1 MAMRR
6 SAGTALAATSLA
18 TTTATTIDLTGVEM
32 ASVQVVYSDT
42 APAAKTFVDANVS
55 TSNDTITIT
64 AHPYVLGC
72 KVAATTTGTLPGGL
86 SATNYYV
93 IVVDAN
99 TIKLASSLAN
109 AVAGTAVD
117 ITSAAGGGTHTL
129 TAATSSGNV
138 AKLQVSNDNTNWS
151 DVSGDTVTIATSSGA
166 ALWDTGL
173 VASRYMRILYT
184 PSAGQVSLAIY
195 TCTVAR

>member
-6 SAGTALAATSLA
+6 SAGTVLAATSLA
-18 TTTATTIDLTGVEM
+18 STTRTSIDITGVEM
-32 ASVQVVYSDT
+32 ASVQVIYSDT
-42 APAAKTFVDANVS
+42 APAAKTFLDANVGVVAN
-55 TSNDTITIT
+55 TVTITG
-64 AHPYVLGC
+64 HPYVVGC
-72 KVAATTTGTLPGGL
+72 KVAASTDGTLPGGL
-86 SATNYYV
+86 SSTNYWV
-93 IVVDAN
+93 IVVDAD
-99 TIKLASSLAN
+99 TIKLASSLAF
-109 AVAGTAVD
+109 AVAGTPVD

-173 VASRYMRILYT
+173 IASRYMSVLYT
-184 PSAGQVSLAIY
+184 PSAGQVSLAIK